1 MRLTSKF
8 CQSGKKG
15 SAQQFVRIGTK
26 KIIRSTIVPHL
37 VIPGK
42 SLEFKIHGKYGVSLQ
57 HLKTLFVLS

>member
-8 CQSGKKG
+8 CQSDKKG
-15 SAQQFVRIGTK
+15 SAQQFFRIGTK
-26 KIIRSTIVPHL
+26 KIIRSTIVSHL
-37 VIPGK
+37 VIAGK